1 VKANRLPTIGGG
13 EDNRLHANDVTP
25 PTALSKGVPLSGI
38 GVITN
43 PLSRKNQR
51 NPGIVGQLGYVLGEK
66 GDLQQPGDLDA
77 LDEVAAR
84 FHERGIDILCVNG
97 GDGTIHK
104 ALTALKGVYGDAPLP
119 QVALLPGG
127 TMNIIANS
135 VGARG
140 KPADVLHHVVRAY
153 HADQPLRTT
162 PRSLLKITSEG
173 LDTQYGF
180 LFGNGIIA
188 GFLEAYYEGGQPTP
202 AKAARVLAH
211 GVMSTMVNGK
221 YVKRLL
227 KPFRGTLTLDGK
239 DWPEKEWTA
248 VAVGT
253 VEQLGLGFSPFR
265 HVIGNPGQMHVN
277 GIGGS
282 VIDLMWELP
291 RTYRGAP
298 LARPGNHDGACRELV
313 LQSETSQSFMIDG
326 DFHRGD
332 REVTLAIADTIDF
345 ILTN

>member
-1 VKANRLPTIGGG
+1 M
-13 EDNRLHANDVTP
+13 
-25 PTALSKGVPLSGI
+25 SGI

-51 NPGIVGQLGYVLGEK
+51 NPDIVGQLGYVLGEK

-77 LDEVAAR
+77 LDEVAER
-84 FHERGIDILCVNG
+84 FHERRIDILCING

-104 ALTALKGVYGDAPLP
+104 AMTALKAVYGDTPLP
-119 QVALLPGG
+119 QLAILPGG

-135 VGARG
+135 VGVRG

-153 HADQPLRTT
+153 HAGEPLRTT
-162 PRSLLKITSEG
+162 ERSLMEVTTAGSES
-173 LDTQYGF
+173 QFGF

-188 GFLEAYYEGGQPTP
+188 GFLEAYYEGGTPTP
-202 AKAARVLAH
+202 AKAAAVLAH
-211 GVMSTMVNGK
+211 GTASTFVNGR

-227 KPFRGTLTLDGK
+227 KPFSGSLTLDGK
-239 DWPEKEWTA
+239 VWTESEWTA

-253 VEQLGLGFSPFR
+253 VEQIGLSFQPFR
-265 HVIGNPGQMHVN
+265 LVGANPGHMHVV

-282 VIDLMWELP
+282 VVDLAWELP
-291 RTYRGAP
+291 RIYRGVP
-298 LARPGNHDGACRELV
+298 LYRPGNHEDICRELV
-313 LQSETSQSFMIDG
+313 LESETNQTFMIDG

-332 REVTLAIADTIDF
+332 RKVTLRTRDRIDF